1 MKNVLRSLPSR
12 ITYAWSLALNFVE
25 RGRRIFQRKLGH
37 GQPDQFGRFLQTTKD
52 YVSLR
57 LLPRNVTKKKNRKR
71 KTKTQLPNCHAS
83 GVIACQ
89 LSTPAYFDWFLHLC
103 EARTSTFK
111 SNSNRNPVDTCTFLR
126 RNCLSQQLFLF
137 SLPHFWLIIQHHFSQ
152 CGCNVPVKTKDLSNE
167 LFGECQFYCDRVW
180 NNQNYYSIRSA
191 SAHLLTQF
199 SVSQQKLSKF
209 LYVAVVVNVKLSGF
223 WQTDVDTSIL
233 SRRQLKLSCTNSP

>member
-1 MKNVLRSLPSR
+1 MHPALSLVNFLPPL
-12 ITYAWSLALNFVE
+12 ILIDFFTYARHEHPHSNPIRIEIRWTLALSSVE
-25 RGRRIFQRKLGH
+25 IAFRNNCFC
-37 GQPDQFGRFLQTTKD
+37 FLC
-52 YVSLR
+52 R
-57 LLPRNVTKKKNRKR
+57 
-71 KTKTQLPNCHAS
+71 
-83 GVIACQ
+83 
-89 LSTPAYFDWFLHLC
+89 
-103 EARTSTFK
+103 
-111 SNSNRNPVDTCTFLR
+111 
-126 RNCLSQQLFLF
+126 
-137 SLPHFWLIIQHHFSQ
+137 IQHHFSQ